1 MAFILWWLVSVLLL
15 ITVGAAKFAG
25 KYYVRSGSE
34 FTIYV
39 KEDNSV
45 HVIYRCL
52 TPRVYLAGP
61 YHLLSGSYEN
71 EYTIGDSSS
80 PGSNVLDLMSQHCPD
95 VGFVDGDLHKLNFT
109 SDGDALTTSL
119 RNFTTTFSR
128 IDNSNLIPYYS
139 TYFGLDIEWYVLE
152 YDLVRVTV
160 VCGAQEVTGVL
171 LFEPDESRDPFAQFV
186 IGPDGIEAYDEFKD
200 GLLTVCG
207 VELEAYDFMTMTY
220 ATPTTSF
227 TELRGQRLTLTAI

>member
-15 ITVGAAKFAG
+15 ITVDAAKFAG

-45 HVIYRCL
+45 YVIYRCL

-61 YHLLSGSYEN
+61 YQLRPGSGEN
-71 EYTIGDSSS
+71 EYTIGNSSS
-80 PGSNVLDLMSQHCPD
+80 PGSNILDLMSQRCPD

-109 SDGDALTTSL
+109 SEGDALTTSL
-119 RNFTTTFSR
+119 RNFTTTVSR
-128 IDNSNLIPYYS
+128 IDNSNLIPYNS
-139 TYFGLDIEWYVLE
+139 TYFGLEIEWYVLE
-152 YDLVRVTV
+152 SDSVKVTV
-160 VCGAQEVTGVL
+160 VCGVQEVTGVL
-171 LFEPDESRDPFAQFV
+171 LFEPDGSRGSFAQFV
-186 IGPDGIEAYDEFKD
+186 IGWDGIEAYDEFKD

-207 VELEAYDFMTMTY
+207 VELEAYDFMTVAY